1 MEMLMDD
8 GPFSDVL
15 AGLQDNGS
23 VWEAAEQVVNPS
35 ALERIWHP
43 KRNQPSIVAWFATPL
58 PLVYRRDSER
68 EKER

>member
-1 MEMLMDD
+1 MDD

-43 KRNQPSIVAWFATPL
+43 KRNQSSIAAWSAPSL
-58 PLVYRRDSER
+58 PLVFRRDSGG